1 MVGEY
6 NKGRVL
12 KVSFSNLRS
21 LMKNILVVDDEVDI
35 LETIVDSLDIEFGDL
50 ITIHQ
55 ATNGIE
61 ALHIFKDGSLFDLV
75 VTDLNMPDMDGL
87 ELTQNLIKIKPTS
100 KIIVFTGHGD
110 IEEKEKLN
118 ALGVVSMIKKPYVE
132 DLVDEVDHYIR

>member
-1 MVGEY
+1 
-6 NKGRVL
+6 
-12 KVSFSNLRS
+12 
-21 LMKNILVVDDEVDI
+21 MKNILVVDDEVDI